1 MLFFQ
6 LYKTM
11 LFCFLNIIMYILD
24 IASAIRKTVI
34 NEQEILS
41 LKTIIN
47 NLDFVKDTV
56 TIN

>member
-1 MLFFQ
+1 
-6 LYKTM
+6 M